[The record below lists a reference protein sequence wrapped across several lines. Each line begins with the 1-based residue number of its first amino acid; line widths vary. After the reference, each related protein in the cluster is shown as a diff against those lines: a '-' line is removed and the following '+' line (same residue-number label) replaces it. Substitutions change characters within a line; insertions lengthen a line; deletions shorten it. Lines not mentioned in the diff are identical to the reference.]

1 MDRIQFL
8 VTVLNPYG
16 QHHRDTTEYSIG
28 TFLKLYSHIFARR
41 KVILWARRD
50 SYPACSRVLLSW

>member
-16 QHHRDTTEYSIG
+16 KHRRDTTEYSIG
-28 TFLKLYSHIFARR
+28 TFLKLYSHIFVRG
-41 KVILWARRD
+41 KVIL
-50 SYPACSRVLLSW
+50 